1 MYHIKSDRRS
11 RASAAEIVRGL
22 QTCLKTQPLR
32 TVTVTDIHRA
42 TGISRATFYR
52 LFDTPEDVLIYQL
65 DQMTR
70 VALDTY
76 DDREEVSTA
85 ELLEKSIALGLENHA
100 FLRALVENGRL
111 DLLFSYTERS
121 FLQLDRENRLF
132 PGDMA
137 PAEREYVIANL
148 SMAMVASQ
156 ITWSRNGQKESPQ
169 ELMRYLKRYTETMMQ
184 LLEEKPGIPRD

>member
-11 RASAAEIVRGL
+11 QASAAEIVRGL

-70 VALDTY
+70 AALDTY

-85 ELLEKSIALGLENHA
+85 QLLEKSIALGLENYA

-184 LLEEKPGIPRD
+184 LLEEKKS

>member
-42 TGISRATFYR
+42 TGISRTTFYR

>member
-11 RASAAEIVRGL
+11 QASAAEIVRGL

-70 VALDTY
+70 AALDTY
-76 DDREEVSTA
+76 DGREEASTA
-85 ELLEKSIALGLENHA
+85 QLLEKSIALGLENHA

-169 ELMRYLKRYTETMMQ
+169 ELMRYLKRYTATMMQ
-184 LLEEKPGIPRD
+184 LLEEKKS